1 MENKTK
7 KKLLFVITKSNWGE
21 TWSRIRVAR
30 TEADA
35 PSQVRKRTLGASS
48 RLIQLESVR
57 ANKWTDSVRIERF
70 FSRKILLTARAT
82 HFHYN

>member
-21 TWSRIRVAR
+21 TRDDTRVAR

-35 PSQVRKRTLGASS
+35 PSQ
-48 RLIQLESVR
+48 
-57 ANKWTDSVRIERF
+57 
-70 FSRKILLTARAT
+70 SRKIFQQKNTFDRSRHPFSL
-82 HFHYN
+82 